1 MQTLQWNYT
10 ELFSFSEAQLFL
22 YIDFSIF
29 NEARQNVTF
38 RFFESSDCIVVAT
51 KSFLITCCA
60 FFLAHLG

>member
-1 MQTLQWNYT
+1 MQILQWNYT

-38 RFFESSDCIVVAT
+38 RFFE
-51 KSFLITCCA
+51 L
-60 FFLAHLG
+60 

>member
-1 MQTLQWNYT
+1 MLPCTDSSLSTCGSTGRQVSMQTLQWNYT

-38 RFFESSDCIVVAT
+38 RFFE
-51 KSFLITCCA
+51 L
-60 FFLAHLG
+60 